1 MRVCPGGTEMDP
13 AFLPLEPE
21 LVLFTE
27 SKPEPGLFEPGFEP
41 FPDPG
46 PEPPPL
52 PPGTVVASE
61 QPP

>member
-1 MRVCPGGTEMDP
+1 MDP